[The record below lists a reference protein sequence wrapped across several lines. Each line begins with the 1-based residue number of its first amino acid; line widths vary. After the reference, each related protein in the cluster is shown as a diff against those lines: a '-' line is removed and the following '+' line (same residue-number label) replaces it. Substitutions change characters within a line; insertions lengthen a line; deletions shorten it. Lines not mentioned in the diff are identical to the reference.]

1 MEKGRNEGSENTT
14 KSQRFDDDTC
24 EQLQGPKKT
33 EEIEKEEEEKKPKSH
48 GAKLEPARRQG
59 KAASWAP
66 PARTA
71 RSPVSSPTAR
81 ALAAAALGTEG
92 PHGCAGACC
101 VLGASEAG
109 SMLNGGLRAPPAPAL
124 VMG

>member
-1 MEKGRNEGSENTT
+1 MRVVRTR
-14 KSQRFDDDTC
+14 QRVNDSMMTRANNYR
-24 EQLQGPKKT
+24 GPKKT